1 MKMKLSSR
9 TKRKQSRCEGVANEI
24 LMLMRSNKK
33 TQQEISLNDCL
44 GHDSDGNEVTFMD
57 ILSSDDEEVVD
68 EVGLHLDIK
77 KLYRYIDETLKDR
90 EKEIILLRYGLRGKP
105 YTQREI
111 AKNMNISRS
120 YVSRIEKKALGK
132 LKKQFDEGKPQ

>member
-1 MKMKLSSR
+1 
-9 TKRKQSRCEGVANEI
+9 
-24 LMLMRSNKK
+24 MRSNKK